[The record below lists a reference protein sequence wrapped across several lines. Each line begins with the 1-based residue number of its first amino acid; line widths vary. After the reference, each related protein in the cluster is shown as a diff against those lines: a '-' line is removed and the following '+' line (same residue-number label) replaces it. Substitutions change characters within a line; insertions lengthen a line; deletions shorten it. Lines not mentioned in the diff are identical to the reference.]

1 MAVIELSNGNLAM
14 VDDEDYQSINR
25 LHWYKSG
32 DVAVASFFSSVG
44 MVVVSMPRFLLGLKT
59 GDKRVVIHSNG
70 NKLDCRRSNIKIKTR
85 ADVMSASKIKTN
97 NKSGYRGVSELSNGS
112 WRAQIASHG
121 AQHYIGTFKTAKD
134 ASAAYK
140 EAEKEMA
147 KLRKARNEIDK
158 KTLHNS
164 KN

>member
-1 MAVIELSNGNLAM
+1 MAKITLSNGDSAL
-14 VDDEDYQSINR
+14 VDYEDYQRISHM
-25 LHWYKSG
+25 HWYLSG
-32 DVAVASFFSSVG
+32 GVAVASFLSVG
-44 MVVVSMPRFLLGLKT
+44 QLIVVSMPRFLLGLKT

-85 ADVMSASKIKTN
+85 ADVMAASKIKTTN
-97 NKSGYRGVSELSNGS
+97 SSGYRGVSELSNGS

-121 AQHYIGTFKTAKD
+121 TQHYIGTFKTAKA

-140 EAEKEMA
+140 AAEKEMA
-147 KLRKARNEIDK
+147 KLRKARNE
-158 KTLHNS
+158 